1 MPRTER
7 WSPRLL
13 AILATAFGIGL
24 GIRLAI
30 IPAAG
35 YQADMD
41 EFVRWVNR
49 LATNGLGP
57 HFDEG
62 QSFGPVMAYVWWIQ
76 GLLTPELQTATNA
89 SEPAIR
95 ALMKIPMVIV
105 DLGLAALLAFFFRDR
120 PWRAIAAAAIVL
132 LNPAIWFDSAWWGQY
147 EAFYTISIV
156 AAFILAAD
164 RREVPTAALLAIAL
178 MTKPQALPL
187 MLPFAAWFFATGG
200 ITTLI
205 RTAAAGALTILI
217 LWVPFYAFNG
227 PLNYLNSLL
236 YFQNERF
243 PYMSYG
249 AWNLWWYVQSSIG
262 GWVRDDT
269 LVLGSLSARFV
280 GYALAGSLSLLA
292 AWSIWRLR
300 TPRSLALALAATAMI
315 EYCFLTTMHERYSYP
330 ALVLLLLVVYDW
342 RALALAAGLSFVY
355 VANLAAAASNQG
367 YFQPRVDMGG
377 VNGLLGSGAMIA
389 ITLLTLALAVVPAIR
404 GGPPAESDD
413 PDADRDAAS
422 LEPQGAAA

>member
-1 MPRTER
+1 
-7 WSPRLL
+7 
-13 AILATAFGIGL
+13 
-24 GIRLAI
+24 
-30 IPAAG
+30 
-35 YQADMD
+35 MD

-49 LATNGLGP
+49 LTTNGLGR
-57 HFDEG
+57 HFDES

-76 GLLTPELQTATNA
+76 GLLSPEFQAATNA
-89 SEPAIR
+89 ADPGIR
-95 ALMKIPMVIV
+95 ALLKVPMVIV

-120 PWRAIAAAAIVL
+120 PWRAIAAAALVL

-164 RREVPTAALLAIAL
+164 RREVATAAMLAIAL

-200 ITTLI
+200 ITTVI
-205 RTAAAGALTILI
+205 RTAAAGALTILL
-217 LWVPFYAFNG
+217 LWIPFYAFNG
-227 PLNYLNSLL
+227 PGNYIDSLL
-236 YFQNERF
+236 YFQNQRF

-249 AWNLWWYVQSSIG
+249 AWNLWWYVQNSIG

-269 LVLGSLSARFV
+269 LVLGPLSARFV

-300 TPRSLALALAATAMI
+300 TPRALALGLAATALI

-330 ALVLLLLVVYDW
+330 AIVLLLLVVYDW
-342 RALALAAGLSFVY
+342 RALALAASLSFVY
-355 VANLAAAASNQG
+355 VANLAAAASNQN

-377 VNGLLGSGAMIA
+377 INGLLGSGAMIA
-389 ITLLTLALAVVPAIR
+389 ITLLTLALAVAPAIR
-404 GGPPAESDD
+404 GGNELESEPDPDD
-413 PDADRDAAS
+413 PAAAVD
-422 LEPQGAAA
+422 LEGQGAAA